1 MSSSSSSSAE
11 EMKDNK
17 QSEQESQDSIAVE
30 PLKKDDEDPIKK
42 TPSKK
47 AAHPEHE
54 PTILSSLLFLAK
66 SSWLNLLLVFVPV
79 GIVIGALKLNGVAVF
94 VINFI
99 AIIPLAKL
107 LGESTEQLAM
117 HTSQS
122 LGGLLNATFGNAVE
136 IIISIIAL
144 KDGLIRVV
152 QSSLV
157 GSILSNLLLVLGMSF
172 AAGGYYRKTL
182 KFNQTAAQTSS
193 GVLFIAVLG
202 VVLPVALKVQVADEL
217 AIAAAAAALLNA
229 TNETSVLHESTMTV
243 ESRMLVL
250 SRGASIIMLIIYG
263 LFLFFQL
270 STHAELYADQEGD
283 EEETSEM
290 TIIAVCD
297 LPSFFG

>member
-1 MSSSSSSSAE
+1 
-11 EMKDNK
+11 
-17 QSEQESQDSIAVE
+17 
-30 PLKKDDEDPIKK
+30 
-42 TPSKK
+42 
-47 AAHPEHE
+47 
-54 PTILSSLLFLAK
+54 
-66 SSWLNLLLVFVPV
+66 
-79 GIVIGALKLNGVAVF
+79 VAVF

-99 AIIPLAKL
+99 SIIPLAKL

-157 GSILSNLLLVLGMSF
+157 GSILSNLLLVLGMAF

-217 AIAAAAAALLNA
+217 AAAAELALLHNA
-229 TNETSVLHESTMTV
+229 TNVTSTVMHESMTTQ
-243 ESRMLVL
+243 SRMLVL

-270 STHAELYADQEGD
+270 STHADLYADQEGE

-290 TIIAVCD
+290 TIVGVC
-297 LPSFFG
+297 FFLLGLL

>member
-1 MSSSSSSSAE
+1 M
-11 EMKDNK
+11 
-17 QSEQESQDSIAVE
+17 
-30 PLKKDDEDPIKK
+30 
-42 TPSKK
+42 
-47 AAHPEHE
+47 
-54 PTILSSLLFLAK
+54 
-66 SSWLNLLLVFVPV
+66 
-79 GIVIGALKLNGVAVF
+79 AVF

-99 AIIPLAKL
+99 SIIPLAKL

-157 GSILSNLLLVLGMSF
+157 GSILSNLLLVLGMAF

-217 AIAAAAAALLNA
+217 AAAAELALLHNA
-229 TNETSVLHESTMTV
+229 TNVTSTVMHESMTTQ
-243 ESRMLVL
+243 SRMLVL

-270 STHAELYADQEGD
+270 STHADLYADQEGE

-290 TIIAVCD
+290 TIVGVC
-297 LPSFFG
+297 FFLLGLL